1 MHNYRYYIK
10 NDEEHYEIWN
20 GDNLYRHESAPF
32 GEGVFDL
39 LGFHESQV
47 NSIISFT
54 RHYKYLAG
62 EYFKRKQTGALQ
74 ENNAP
79 VFIYGSNLFI
89 FLYDVFEQYR
99 DNELDIA
106 PENNSWF
113 DYDFVKDGLLTKA
126 EKFQTAIDLANEF
139 MIAWANDA
147 KIKKIQLKKLEQSL
161 TITFELRDDEL
172 VEVLHPNCVEDI
184 IRYTLCKAYFMIT
197 DKKMCVNTCRRCN
210 RYFSTF
216 KYGRSVQYCNHK
228 NDTGYTCKEEA
239 EMSVVGRK
247 KTDEEKQIRK
257 LYLKVY
263 NAQRR
268 RWQKGELTKDQL
280 EAWSAKGREQRD
292 LCKKGKISFKTFEKW
307 LEDNR
312 DRFARGSIG

>member
-147 KIKKIQLKKLEQSL
+147 KIEKIQLKKLEQSL

-280 EAWSAKGREQRD
+280 EAWSVKGREQRD

-312 DRFARGSIG
+312 DRFAFATIG

>member
-1 MHNYRYYIK
+1 MHDYRYYIRD
-10 NDEEHYEIWN
+10 NEEHYEIWV
-20 GDNLYRHESAPF
+20 GDQLYRHESAPF
-32 GEGVFDL
+32 GEGVYDL
-39 LGFHESQV
+39 LDFHETQL

-54 RHYKYLAG
+54 NHYKYLAG
-62 EYFKRKQTGALQ
+62 EYFKRKQNGTIQ
-74 ENNAP
+74 ENIAP
-79 VFIYGSNLFI
+79 VFDYQSNLFL

-99 DNELDIA
+99 DNELDIP
-106 PENNSWF
+106 PEEN
-113 DYDFVKDGLLTKA
+113 
-126 EKFQTAIDLANEF
+126 
-139 MIAWANDA
+139 
-147 KIKKIQLKKLEQSL
+147 
-161 TITFELRDDEL
+161 ELRDDEL
-172 VEVLHPNCVEDI
+172 VEVLHPTCIEDI
-184 IRYTLCKAYFMIT
+184 VRYTLCKAYFMIT

-268 RWQKGELTKDQL
+268 RWQKGEMTKDQL

-312 DRFARGSIG
+312 DRFIAATVG

>member
-1 MHNYRYYIK
+1 MHDYRYYIK
-10 NDEEHYEIWN
+10 ENEEHYEIWIK
-20 GDNLYRHESAPF
+20 DQLYRHESAPF
-32 GEGVFDL
+32 GEGVYDL
-39 LGFHESQV
+39 LDFQETQL

-54 RHYKYLAG
+54 NHYKYLAG
-62 EYFKRKQTGALQ
+62 EYFKRKQSGTIQ
-74 ENNAP
+74 ENIAP
-79 VFIYGSNLFI
+79 VFNYNSNLFL

-99 DNELDIA
+99 DNELDIP
-106 PENNSWF
+106 PEENPWF
-113 DYDFVKDGLLTKA
+113 DYDFKKTDMTIVS
-126 EKFQTAIDLANEF
+126 EKFSGMVAFAKEIVSAWSTDKEIDNR
-139 MIAWANDA
+139 N
-147 KIKKIQLKKLEQSL
+147 LKELMQRFS
-161 TITFELRDDEL
+161 ITFELRDDEL
-172 VEVLHPNCVEDI
+172 VEVLHPTCIEDI
-184 IRYTLCKAYFMIT
+184 VCYTLCKSYFMIT
-197 DKKMCVNTCRRCN
+197 DKKMCV
-210 RYFSTF
+210 
-216 KYGRSVQYCNHK
+216 K

-268 RWQKGELTKDQL
+268 RWQKGEMTKDQL

-312 DRFARGSIG
+312 DRFIAAAVG

>member
-147 KIKKIQLKKLEQSL
+147 KIEKIQLKKLEQSL

-280 EAWSAKGREQRD
+280 EAWSVKGREQRD

-312 DRFARGSIG
+312 DRFAWGSIG

>member
-10 NDEEHYEIWN
+10 NDEEHYEIWD

-62 EYFKRKQTGALQ
+62 EYFKRKQTGAFQ

-106 PENNSWF
+106 PEINSWF

-126 EKFQTAIDLANEF
+126 EKFQAAIDLANEF
-139 MIAWANDA
+139 MVAWANDA
-147 KIKKIQLKKLEQSL
+147 KIENIQLKKLEQSL
-161 TITFELRDDEL
+161 TITFELRDDDL

-307 LEDNR
+307 LVDNR
-312 DRFARGSIG
+312 DRFAWGSIG

>member
-20 GDNLYRHESAPF
+20 EDNLYRHESAPF

-74 ENNAP
+74 ENIAP

-147 KIKKIQLKKLEQSL
+147 KIEKIQLKKLEQSL

-268 RWQKGELTKDQL
+268 RWQKGELTKEQL

-292 LCKKGKISFKTFEKW
+292 LCKKGRISFKTFEKW

-312 DRFARGSIG
+312 DRFAWATIG

>member
-113 DYDFVKDGLLTKA
+113 DYDFVKDGLLMKA

-147 KIKKIQLKKLEQSL
+147 KIEKIQLKKLEQSL

-280 EAWSAKGREQRD
+280 EAWSVKGREQRD

-312 DRFARGSIG
+312 DRFAWGAIG

>member
-147 KIKKIQLKKLEQSL
+147 KIEKIQLKKLEQSL

-172 VEVLHPNCVEDI
+172 V
-184 IRYTLCKAYFMIT
+184 FMIT

-280 EAWSAKGREQRD
+280 EAWSVKGREQRD

-312 DRFARGSIG
+312 DRFAFATIG

>member
-1 MHNYRYYIK
+1 MHDYRYYIK
-10 NDEEHYEIWN
+10 ENEEHYEIWI
-20 GDNLYRHESAPF
+20 GDQLYRHESAPF
-32 GEGVFDL
+32 GEGVYDL
-39 LGFHESQV
+39 LDFHETQI

-54 RHYKYLAG
+54 NHYKYLAG
-62 EYFKRKQTGALQ
+62 EYFKRKQNGTIQ
-74 ENNAP
+74 ENIAP
-79 VFIYGSNLFI
+79 AFNYNSNLFL

-99 DNELDIA
+99 DNDLDIP
-106 PENNSWF
+106 PEENSWF
-113 DYDFVKDGLLTKA
+113 DFDFKQTDMTVSSD
-126 EKFQTAIDLANEF
+126 KFTSMISFARELVSAWSTDQEIDNR
-139 MIAWANDA
+139 M
-147 KIKKIQLKKLEQSL
+147 LKELMQRFS
-161 TITFELRDDEL
+161 ITFELRDNEL
-172 VEVLHPNCVEDI
+172 VEVLHPTCIEDI
-184 IRYTLCKAYFMIT
+184 VSYTLCKSYFMIT

-268 RWQKGELTKDQL
+268 RWQKGEMTKDQL

-307 LEDNR
+307 LDDNR
-312 DRFARGSIG
+312 DRFVFATIG

>member
-74 ENNAP
+74 ENIAP

-147 KIKKIQLKKLEQSL
+147 KIEKIQLKKLEQSL

-268 RWQKGELTKDQL
+268 RWQKGEMTKDQL

-312 DRFARGSIG
+312 DRFVWATVG

>member
-1 MHNYRYYIK
+1 MHDYRYYVK
-10 NDEEHYEIWN
+10 DNEEHYEIWI
-20 GDNLYRHESAPF
+20 GDQIYRHESAPF
-32 GEGVFDL
+32 GEGVYDL
-39 LGFHESQV
+39 LDFHDAQL

-54 RHYKYLAG
+54 NHYKYLAG
-62 EYFKRKQTGALQ
+62 EYFKRKQNGTIQ
-74 ENNAP
+74 ENIAP
-79 VFIYGSNLFI
+79 VFDYQSNLFL

-99 DNELDIA
+99 DKSDKFMSMVAFAKELVGAWSTDQ
-106 PENNSWF
+106 E
-113 DYDFVKDGLLTKA
+113 
-126 EKFQTAIDLANEF
+126 IDNRKLKEL
-139 MIAWANDA
+139 
-147 KIKKIQLKKLEQSL
+147 IQRLS
-161 TITFELRDDEL
+161 ITFELRDDEL

-247 KTDEEKQIRK
+247 KTEEEKQIRK

-268 RWQKGELTKDQL
+268 RWQKGEMTKDQL

-312 DRFARGSIG
+312 DRFFPATV